1 VSGNFTGQR
10 AIRKETMGTTNTVSD
25 DNEKGTEDIAA
36 PESGTAP
43 LRQLLHW
50 VTGDRDAEAKAL
62 ADETQASRAHGE
74 PGNSTEPDDVLL
86 AAAKD
91 AVSVAHGD
99 SHVSSEVDETDE
111 TTVGQGSNP
120 LTDWEHASGLENPHP
135 NPDPQTSG
143 IDGDVA
149 RPADVENIAKH
160 P

>member
-1 VSGNFTGQR
+1 MSGNFTGQR
-10 AIRKETMGTTNTVSD
+10 AIRKETVGTTNTVND
-25 DNEKGTEDIAA
+25 DNKKGAEDNPA
-36 PESGTAP
+36 PESGSAP

-74 PGNSTEPDDVLL
+74 PGSSTEPDDVLL

-99 SHVSSEVDETDE
+99 SHVPSEVDET
-111 TTVGQGSNP
+111 TPPHGSNP

-135 NPDPQTSG
+135 NLDPQTSG

>member
-1 VSGNFTGQR
+1 
-10 AIRKETMGTTNTVSD
+10 MGTTNTVND

-62 ADETQASRAHGE
+62 ADETQASRVHGE
-74 PGNSTEPDDVLL
+74 PGSAAQPDDVLL
-86 AAAKD
+86 AAARA

-99 SHVSSEVDETDE
+99 SHVSSEVDET
-111 TTVGQGSNP
+111 TAGHGSNP
-120 LTDWEHASGLENPHP
+120 LTDWEHASALENPHTDR
-135 NPDPQTSG
+135 DPEANRS
-143 IDGDVA
+143 DGDVA